1 MSVNT
6 MPWKNDISND
16 LRIENVAAHQYGK
29 ANAKRFEVHH
39 SLMKDYSQVEK
50 ISTWSRSHDTMLRKM
65 TKHPRARSQGL
76 ITILNVKVYNCT
88 V

>member
-1 MSVNT
+1 

-50 ISTWSRSHDTMLRKM
+50 ISYNKFTQGHMIQCSEKM